1 MIDVG
6 YFALCLALA
15 ASGYA
20 AFTSVLGARRNDAGL
35 IRSGEN
41 AALFLFGL
49 LSVSMCALWHAL
61 LTHDFQVEFVASNS
75 NRAMPLLYT
84 ISALWGGQSGS
95 ILFWNWLL
103 SLFGAA
109 VILVNRHRYRTL
121 MPYVVATMAGTNLF
135 FVVLNLF
142 ESDPF
147 VRLPFT
153 PADGTGLNPILQH
166 PLMAIHPPLLY
177 LGMVGLSVP
186 FAFAIA
192 ALLSK
197 QLDVVWLR
205 ATRRWL
211 LIPWAL
217 LGFGLLLG
225 GKWAYV
231 ELGWGGYWGWD
242 PVENSSLMPWLAG
255 TALLHSIMIQERK
268 GMLKVWN
275 IVLVF
280 MTYGLTIFGTFITR
294 SGLVSSVHSFAQ
306 SDIGLYFVALL
317 VLLGVLTVG
326 LLISRWPLL
335 GAEHKLES
343 LASRE
348 SAFLLN
354 NWILIGMLF
363 AVFWGTLF
371 PVISEAFTG
380 EKITVSAPF
389 FNQINIPIAMVLLF
403 LTGAGPLFAWRRTSP
418 ESLKQNFA
426 MPVSLTAIT
435 AVLLIVG
442 GVRDIY
448 AVICLSLC
456 AFVVAAIG
464 IEFHRGTTA
473 RQRNAGESYLQG
485 IYGLLSKS
493 RRRYGG
499 YLVHLS
505 MIMLFVGFAGKA
517 FTTEQEFVLGYG
529 ESEHI
534 GGYTVRFESL
544 AQREDDNV
552 AVSAAALSL
561 YRDGEFACTLLPER
575 HFYKRADQ
583 NTTEVSIYSTLREDF
598 YLILVGAATDN
609 SAKFQVYVNPL
620 INWVWAGGLFFVV
633 GSLWCLWPSSRDRRL
648 AQEERASSKQ
658 ADAEALDFGPGTPLP
673 PATA

>member
-1 MIDVG
+1 MIDIG

-15 ASGYA
+15 AAGYA
-20 AFTSVLGARRNDAGL
+20 VFSCVLGAQRNDAGL

-41 AALFLFGL
+41 SALFVCGL
-49 LSVSMCALWHAL
+49 LSVAVGALWHAFF
-61 LTHDFQVEFVASNS
+61 THDFQVEFVASNS
-75 NRAMPLLYT
+75 NREMPLLY
-84 ISALWGGQSGS
+84 IVSALWGGQSGS
-95 ILFWNWLL
+95 ILFWSWLL
-103 SLFGAA
+103 SVFGAA
-109 VILVNRHRYRTL
+109 VVVVNRHRYRTL
-121 MPYVVATMAGTNLF
+121 MPYVVATMTGTNLF
-135 FVVLNLF
+135 FIVLNLF

-153 PADGTGLNPILQH
+153 PADGTGLNPLLQH
-166 PLMAIHPPLLY
+166 PMMAIHPPMLY
-177 LGMVGLSVP
+177 LGMIGLSVP

-192 ALLSK
+192 ALISR

-211 LIPWAL
+211 LIPWAF
-217 LGFGLLLG
+217 LGAGLLLG

-231 ELGWGGYWGWD
+231 ELGWGGFWGWD
-242 PVENSSLMPWLAG
+242 PVENSSLMPWLAA

-275 IVLVF
+275 MILVF
-280 MTYGLTIFGTFITR
+280 LTYGLTIFGTFITR

-306 SDIGLYFVALL
+306 SDIGLYFVGFL
-317 VLLGVLTVG
+317 VLLGVLTMA
-326 LLISRWPLL
+326 LLVTRWPLL
-335 GAEHKLES
+335 RAEHKLES
-343 LASRE
+343 VASRE
-348 SAFLLN
+348 TAFLLN

-371 PVISEAFTG
+371 PVISEAFTD

-403 LTGAGPLFAWRRTSP
+403 LTGAGPLLAWRRTSS
-418 ESLKQNFA
+418 ESLRQNFT
-426 MPVSLTAIT
+426 MPGMLAVVTAI
-435 AVLLIVG
+435 ALLVG

-448 AVICLSLC
+448 AVICLALC
-456 AFVVAAIG
+456 AFVVGAIG
-464 IEFHRGTTA
+464 LEFHRGTTA
-473 RQRNAGESYLQG
+473 RQRNAGESYVRG
-485 IYGLLSKS
+485 VYGLLTKS

-517 FTTEQEFVLGYG
+517 FTTERDFVLGYG

-534 GGYTVRFESL
+534 AGYTVRFESL
-544 AQREDDNV
+544 AHREDANV

-561 YRDGEFACTLLPER
+561 FRDGEFVSTLLPER
-575 HFYKRADQ
+575 QFYKHADQ
-583 NTTEVSIYSTLREDF
+583 NTTEVSIFSTLREDF

-633 GSLWCLWPSSRDRRL
+633 GSLWCMWPSARDRRL

-658 ADAEALDFGPGTPLP
+658 ADAGALDLGSSAPLP

>member
-1 MIDVG
+1 MIDIG

-20 AFTSVLGARRNDAGL
+20 VFASVLGARRNDAGL

-41 AALFLFGL
+41 SALVLCGL
-49 LSVSMCALWHAL
+49 LTVAVAVLWHAIF
-61 LTHDFQVEFVASNS
+61 THDFQVEFVASNS
-75 NRAMPLLYT
+75 NRAMPTLF
-84 ISALWGGQSGS
+84 IVSSLWGGQSGS
-95 ILFWNWLL
+95 ILFWSWLL
-103 SLFGAA
+103 SVFGMA
-109 VILVNRHRYRTL
+109 VVVVNRHRYRTL

-147 VRLPFT
+147 VKLPFT
-153 PADGTGLNPILQH
+153 PADGTGLNPLLQH

-205 ATRRWL
+205 ASRRWL
-211 LIPWAL
+211 LMPWAL

-255 TALLHSIMIQERK
+255 TALIHSVMIQERK
-268 GMLKVWN
+268 GMLKIWN
-275 IVLVF
+275 MILVF
-280 MTYGLTIFGTFITR
+280 LTYGLTIFGTFITR
-294 SGLVSSVHSFAQ
+294 SGLVTSVHSFAK
-306 SDIGLYFVALL
+306 SDIGLYFVAFLAI
-317 VLLGVLTVG
+317 LGVLSFG
-326 LLISRWPLL
+326 LLASRWSLL
-335 GAEHKLES
+335 ETENKLES
-343 LASRE
+343 VASRE

-371 PVISEAFTG
+371 PVVSEALTG
-380 EKITVSAPF
+380 ERISVTAPF
-389 FNQINIPIAMVLLF
+389 FNQVNTPIAMVLLF
-403 LTGAGPLFAWRRTSP
+403 LTGAGPLFAWRRTST
-418 ESLKQNFA
+418 ESLKKNFL
-426 MPVSLTAIT
+426 MPLSVTGVT
-435 AVLLIVG
+435 AVALVAG
-442 GVRDIY
+442 GVRDLY

-456 AFVVAAIG
+456 AFVVAAISL
-464 IEFHRGTTA
+464 EFHRGTVA
-473 RQRNAGESYLQG
+473 RQRNAGESYVQG
-485 IYGLLSKS
+485 IFGLLIKS

-517 FTTEQEFVLGYG
+517 FTTEHEFVLGYG
-529 ESEHI
+529 ESEQV
-534 GGYTVRFESL
+534 GDYTVRFESL
-544 AQREDDNV
+544 AHREDANV
-552 AVSAAALSL
+552 AVSA
-561 YRDGEFACTLLPER
+561 
-575 HFYKRADQ
+575 
-583 NTTEVSIYSTLREDF
+583 
-598 YLILVGAATDN
+598 
-609 SAKFQVYVNPL
+609 
-620 INWVWAGGLFFVV
+620 
-633 GSLWCLWPSSRDRRL
+633 
-648 AQEERASSKQ
+648 
-658 ADAEALDFGPGTPLP
+658 
-673 PATA
+673 

>member
-1 MIDVG
+1 MIDIG
-6 YFALCLALA
+6 YFALCLALC

-20 AFTSVLGARRNDAGL
+20 AFASFLGARRNDAGL
-35 IRSGEN
+35 IRSGED
-41 AALFLFGL
+41 AALCLTAL
-49 LSVSMCALWHAL
+49 LTVSVGALWYAL

-75 NRAMPLLYT
+75 NRAMPLLYV
-84 ISALWGGQSGS
+84 ISSLWGGQSGS
-95 ILFWNWLL
+95 ILFWSWIL
-103 SLFGAA
+103 SLYSTA
-109 VILVNRHRYRTL
+109 VILVNKHRYRTL
-121 MPYVVATMAGTNLF
+121 MPYVVSTMTATNLF

-153 PADGTGLNPILQH
+153 PPDGSGLNPILQH
-166 PLMAIHPPLLY
+166 PIMAIHPPMLY
-177 LGMVGLSVP
+177 LGMIGLSVP

-197 QLDVVWLR
+197 QLDIVWLR

-211 LIPWAL
+211 LIPWAF
-217 LGFGLLLG
+217 LGIGLLLG

-275 IVLVF
+275 MVLMF
-280 MTYGLTIFGTFITR
+280 LTYGLTIFGTFITR

-306 SDIGLYFVALL
+306 SDIGIYFVVLL
-317 VLLGVLTVG
+317 VLLGVLTTW
-326 LLISRWPLL
+326 LLISRWSLL
-335 GAEHKLES
+335 EAEHRLES
-343 LASRE
+343 VMSRE

-418 ESLKQNFA
+418 ESLRQNFA
-426 MPVSLTAIT
+426 LPGSLAVIA
-435 AVLLIVG
+435 AVLLVVG

-456 AFVVAAIG
+456 VFVVGAIG
-464 IEFHRGTTA
+464 LEFHRGTTA

-517 FTTEQEFVLGYG
+517 FTKEHEFVLGYG
-529 ESEHI
+529 ESEHV
-534 GGYTVRFESL
+534 GDYTVRFETL
-544 AQREDDNV
+544 AHREDDNV
-552 AVSAAALSL
+552 AVSAAAVSL
-561 YRDGEFACTLLPER
+561 FHDGEFACTLLPER

-583 NTTEVSIYSTLREDF
+583 NTTEVSIFATLREDF
-598 YLILVGAATDN
+598 YLILVGSATDN

-620 INWVWAGGLFFVV
+620 INWVWVGGLFFVL

-648 AQEERASSKQ
+648 AQEERASTKQ
-658 ADAEALDFGPGTPLP
+658 AEAEVFTSMP
-673 PATA
+673 PAMA